1 MTLTTRLSVFVLAML
16 GIVLVGFSLAL
27 YWISGRYLHRQVDER
42 LDAVLSTLSAAVED
56 TPRGLEWEP
65 EQRLRNADR
74 ELFGVSVVW
83 FVADAQGGLL
93 DRSPQAQT
101 SEFMQLRAAH
111 AADESLSRGF
121 LADASGEWQLRE
133 TRIRA
138 THQPAASTATGSPH
152 KRKGKRYSEL
162 VINVGSSLAP
172 LQATL
177 TRLALTLAGLSAA
190 ILLAALVA
198 VRRVCRRVLG
208 PVRRMAVAA
217 SGIGAEDLARRLPT
231 IESNDEL
238 GQLNRAFN
246 GLLDRLQESFERQ
259 RRFTGEASHQL
270 RTPLAGILGQ
280 IEVALR
286 RERPIEEYQRVLGT
300 VHQRGSHLNK
310 IVESLLFLSRANAD
324 AALGSLENL
333 CLNSWLPERIESWSD
348 KERAADIVLRVNA
361 TQDCCV
367 LAQRAL
373 LGELL
378 DILIDNACKY
388 SPPGSPIEI
397 ALDRDA
403 TAVRIEVQDR
413 GCGISPD
420 DVPHLFTPFFRAE
433 ESRRRGVEGTGL
445 GLSIARRL
453 ARVFQGELTVDSQP
467 GRGSLFVLRL
477 PAAQPS
483 GGDVPVVAAEEG
495 DDLAPADVSACG
507 PATR

>member
-16 GIVLVGFSLAL
+16 GIVLIGFSLAL
-27 YWISGRYLHRQVDER
+27 YWLSGRYLHRQVDER

-65 EQRLRNADR
+65 GQRLLNVDG

-83 FVADAQGGLL
+83 FVSDGNGGVL
-93 DRSPQAQT
+93 DRAPQPQT
-101 SEFMQLRAAH
+101 SELMQLRAAH
-111 AADESLSRGF
+111 AAGETPSQDF
-121 LADASGEWQLRE
+121 QAAVSGEWQLRQ

-138 THQPAASTATGSPH
+138 THQPPAPIATGRP
-152 KRKGKRYSEL
+152 RLQRGKRYSEL
-162 VINVGSSLAP
+162 VINVGTCLAP
-172 LQATL
+172 LRATL
-177 TRLALTLAGLSAA
+177 TRLAMTLAGLSAA

-198 VRRVCRRVLG
+198 VRRVCRRVLS

-217 SGIGAEDLARRLPT
+217 SEIGAEDLAHRLPT

-286 RERPIEEYQRVLGT
+286 RERPIEEYQRVLAT

-324 AALGSLENL
+324 AALASSEKL
-333 CLNSWLPERIESWSD
+333 CVNSWLPERIESWSD
-348 KERAADIVLRVNA
+348 NERAADIVLRLNA

-367 LAQRAL
+367 LAQPAL

-388 SPPGSPIEI
+388 SPAGSPIQI

-403 TAVRIEVQDR
+403 ETVRIEIQDQ
-413 GCGISPD
+413 GCGISAD
-420 DVPHLFTPFFRAE
+420 DLPHLFTPFFRAE
-433 ESRRRGVEGTGL
+433 ESRRRGIEGSGL

-453 ARVFQGELTVDSQP
+453 ARVFQGELSVDSHP

-483 GGDVPVVAAEEG
+483 TGDVHSP
-495 DDLAPADVSACG
+495 PPSSG
-507 PATR
+507 PAEYQPLPTHASH

>member
-16 GIVLVGFSLAL
+16 GVVLVGFSLAV

-42 LDAVLSTLSAAVED
+42 LDAMLSTLSGAVED

-65 EQRLRNADR
+65 DQRLRNVDG
-74 ELFGVSVVW
+74 EPFGVSVVW

-93 DRSPQAQT
+93 DRSRQSQT

-111 AADESLSRGF
+111 AADESLSRDL
-121 LADASGEWQLRE
+121 LAAASGEWQLRQ
-133 TRIRA
+133 TLIRA
-138 THQPAASTATGSPH
+138 THQPPASTATENPH
-152 KRKGKRYSEL
+152 KTKGKRYSEV
-162 VINVGSSLAP
+162 VINVGTSLAP
-172 LQATL
+172 LQATM
-177 TRLALTLAGLSAA
+177 TRLAMTLAGLSAA

-198 VRRVCRRVLG
+198 VRQVCRRVLS
-208 PVRRMAVAA
+208 PVRHMALAA

-231 IESNDEL
+231 IETNDEL

-286 RERPIEEYQRVLGT
+286 RERPIEEYQRVLAT
-300 VHQRGSHLNK
+300 VHQRGSHLNQ

-324 AALGSLENL
+324 AALASLENL

-348 KERAADIVLRVNA
+348 HQRAGDIVLCVNA

-367 LAQRAL
+367 RAQPAL

-388 SPPGSPIEI
+388 SPPGSPVEI
-397 ALDRDA
+397 ALDGDA
-403 TAVRIEVQDR
+403 EAVRIEIQDR
-413 GCGISPD
+413 GCGISTN

-433 ESRRRGVEGTGL
+433 ESRRRGIEGTGL

-453 ARVFQGELTVDSQP
+453 ARVFQGELTVDSHP
-467 GRGSLFVLRL
+467 SRGSLFVLRL

-483 GGDVPVVAAEEG
+483 PGKVLSQLPTSG
-495 DDLAPADVSACG
+495 LAGYQSPPIHAIH
-507 PATR
+507 

>member
-65 EQRLRNADR
+65 DQRLRSVDG

-83 FVADAQGGLL
+83 FVTDAQGGVL
-93 DRSPQAQT
+93 DRSPQSQT
-101 SEFMQLRAAH
+101 SELMQLRAVN
-111 AADESLSRGF
+111 AAGEAPSQDF
-121 LADASGEWQLRE
+121 QAAASGDWQLRQ
-133 TRIRA
+133 TRLRA
-138 THQPAASTATGSPH
+138 THPPTASALTGGLQK
-152 KRKGKRYSEL
+152 KRGKRYSEV
-162 VINVGSSLAP
+162 VINVGTSLAP

-177 TRLALTLAGLSAA
+177 TRLAMTLAGLSAA

-198 VRRVCRRVLG
+198 VRRICRRVLS

-286 RERPIEEYQRVLGT
+286 RERPIEEYQRVLAT

-348 KERAADIVLRVNA
+348 KERAADIALRVNA

-367 LAQRAL
+367 LAQPAL
-373 LGELL
+373 LCELV
-378 DILIDNACKY
+378 DILLDNACKY
-388 SPPGSPIEI
+388 SLPGSPIQI
-397 ALDRDA
+397 GLDRDA
-403 TAVRIEVQDR
+403 EAVRIEIQDQ
-413 GCGISPD
+413 GCGISAD
-420 DVPHLFTPFFRAE
+420 DLPHLFTPFFRAE
-433 ESRRRGVEGTGL
+433 ESRRRGIEGTGL

-453 ARVFQGELTVDSQP
+453 SRVFQGELTVDSHP
-467 GRGSLFVLRL
+467 GRGSLFVLTL
-477 PAAQPS
+477 PAVPPSPGGVLSPPTSGPTKYQPLPTHAS
-483 GGDVPVVAAEEG
+483 H
-495 DDLAPADVSACG
+495 
-507 PATR
+507 

>member
-65 EQRLRNADR
+65 DQRLRSVDG

-83 FVADAQGGLL
+83 FVADAQGGIL
-93 DRSPQAQT
+93 DRSPQSQT
-101 SEFMQLRAAH
+101 TEFMQLRAAY
-111 AADESLSRGF
+111 AADEAPSQDF
-121 LADASGEWQLRE
+121 QAAASGDWQLRQ

-138 THQPAASTATGSPH
+138 THPPTAATATGNPH
-152 KRKGKRYSEL
+152 KRKGKRYAEV
-162 VINVGSSLAP
+162 VINVGTSLAP
-172 LQATL
+172 LRTTL
-177 TRLALTLAGLSAA
+177 TRLAMTLAGLSAA

-198 VRRVCRRVLG
+198 VRRICRRVLS

-217 SGIGAEDLARRLPT
+217 SAIGGEDLAHRLPT
-231 IESNDEL
+231 IESHDEL

-286 RERPIEEYQRVLGT
+286 RERPIEEYQRVLVT

-324 AALGSLENL
+324 APLASSEKL

-348 KERAADIVLRVNA
+348 NERAPDIVLRVNA

-367 LAQRAL
+367 LAQPAL
-373 LGELL
+373 LGELV
-378 DILIDNACKY
+378 DILLDNACKY
-388 SPPGSPIEI
+388 SLPGSPIQI
-397 ALDRDA
+397 GLDRDA
-403 TAVRIEVQDR
+403 EAVRIEIQDQ
-413 GCGISPD
+413 GCGISAD
-420 DVPHLFTPFFRAE
+420 DLPHLFTPFFRAE
-433 ESRRRGVEGTGL
+433 ESRRRGIEGTGL

-453 ARVFQGELTVDSQP
+453 SRVFQGELTVDSHP
-467 GRGSLFVLRL
+467 GRGSLFVLTL
-477 PAAQPS
+477 PAVPPSPGGVLSPPTSGPTKYQPLPTHAS
-483 GGDVPVVAAEEG
+483 H
-495 DDLAPADVSACG
+495 
-507 PATR
+507 